1 MTKEQ
6 LKEHLLDCGWYA
18 TSVNNVLQSK
28 HIDWNLSLETWKET
42 FVGAFLTDKPNLLH
56 VLDHLCDG
64 MHKNIPEWNDISAQ
78 KIKAL
83 KTYLT
88 TKKSANTTKTYL
100 AYIKSVLNL
109 NADKVDDNV
118 TRQLK
123 AATKL
128 HREPSQHIALTEEE
142 IELIHRYQPKSK
154 TEADVKRDFLIEAY
168 TGARNSD
175 AKSLTERN
183 IDGEYIVYV
192 SQKTKV
198 KTTVPLHRNLLQY
211 LRQPKSGEHARKVII
226 DVMQRIC
233 KAVGIDEMTEMFVA
247 GKTQYKPRYEFVGSH
262 TARRSFASQLAVRG
276 VPVAIIAKFMGH
288 TSADMTMR
296 YICLETD
303 NLSDD
308 IRNFFS

>member
-1 MTKEQ
+1 MRKKELQ
-6 LKEHLLDCGWYA
+6 KHLLKCGWYQ
-18 TSVNNVLQSK
+18 TGVNNVLKSK
-28 HIDWNLSLETWKET
+28 HINWDLPLETWKET

-56 VLDHLCDG
+56 VLDHICTGLNL
-64 MHKNIPEWNDISAQ
+64 NIPNWDDISAQ
-78 KIKAL
+78 KLKAL
-83 KTYLT
+83 KNYLT
-88 TKKSANTTKTYL
+88 SQKSANTTKTYL
-100 AYIKSVLNL
+100 AYIKAVLNL
-109 NADKVDDNV
+109 NADKVDGTV
-118 TRQLK
+118 SSQLK
-123 AATKL
+123 SATKL
-128 HREPSQHIALTEEE
+128 QREPSQHIALTEEE
-142 IELIHRYQPKSK
+142 IEMIHRYQPKSK

-175 AKSLTERN
+175 AKNLTERN
-183 IDGEYIVYV
+183 IDGEFITYV

-247 GKTQYKPRYEFVGSH
+247 GKTQFKPRYEFVGSH

-288 TSADMTMR
+288 TSPDMTMR

-303 NLSDD
+303 SLSDD
-308 IRNFFS
+308 VRNFFS

>member
-1 MTKEQ
+1 MRKQE
-6 LKEHLLDCGWYA
+6 LIDHLLSCGWTA
-18 TSVNNVLQSK
+18 NNANLAAESG
-28 HIDWNLSLETWKET
+28 HIDYDLSLETWKES
-42 FVGAFLTDKPNLLH
+42 FVGTFLTDKPNLSH
-56 VLDHLCDG
+56 VLDHICKGLKRPIPNWFDITAQR
-64 MHKNIPEWNDISAQ
+64 MKTLKN
-78 KIKAL
+78 
-83 KTYLT
+83 YLT
-88 TKKSANTTKTYL
+88 STRSANTTKTYL
-100 AYIKSVLNL
+100 AYVKAVLNL

-123 AATKL
+123 SATKL

-142 IELIHRYQPKSK
+142 IELIHRYQPKNQ

-175 AKSLTERN
+175 AKRLTVKN
-183 IDGEYIVYV
+183 VDGDFITYV

-211 LRQPKSGEHARKVII
+211 LKQPKGKEHARKVII

-233 KAVGIDEMTEMFVA
+233 KAVGITSELEMFVA
-247 GKTQYKPRYEFVGSH
+247 GKTQNKPRYAFVGSH

-288 TSADMTMR
+288 TSPDMTMR

-303 NLSDD
+303 TLSQDVKA
-308 IRNFFS
+308 FFS